1 MTEYAPATDPE
12 PDRPTSRSEFVREEF
27 GWRGRRVSLL
37 DVPLLIAAAAKL
49 AGILSPSEEAEKEV
63 EP

>member
-1 MTEYAPATDPE
+1 
-12 PDRPTSRSEFVREEF
+12 
-27 GWRGRRVSLL
+27 VSLL